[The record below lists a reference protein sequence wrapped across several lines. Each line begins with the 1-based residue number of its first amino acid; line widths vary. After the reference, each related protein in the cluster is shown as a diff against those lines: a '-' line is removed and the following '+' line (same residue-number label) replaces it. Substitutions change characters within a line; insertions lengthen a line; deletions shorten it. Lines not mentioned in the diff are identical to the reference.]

1 MWHEFKRIVKT
12 INTVQITHWDLTS
25 ALLFNSSS
33 GAECR
38 THLFMLQ
45 IMKCLWLK
53 NNLTW
58 PGGAETGWHW
68 AELCYMWRSAY
79 FGLLRSTSIS
89 GSHTD
94 LWPLQPYLKHTAVG
108 LCNKN
113 TGHKVRSLTTQHIL
127 CCANKHFKNT
137 FVWWY
142 SLTDDSFVHDTILSQ
157 VFF

>member
-1 MWHEFKRIVKT
+1 
-12 INTVQITHWDLTS
+12 
-25 ALLFNSSS
+25 
-33 GAECR
+33 
-38 THLFMLQ
+38 
-45 IMKCLWLK
+45 
-53 NNLTW
+53 
-58 PGGAETGWHW
+58 
-68 AELCYMWRSAY
+68 MWRSAY

-113 TGHKVRSLTTQHIL
+113 TGHEVRSLTTQHIL
-127 CCANKHFKNT
+127 CCVKHFKNT

-157 VFF
+157 LFFKQNELQIHWFSLCQNCKILSLTEIVLFNNRSKKKSIFFPETLHITVDLLWSDWPAGHLSSL